1 MKELTQIRIVLIVA
15 TIICCAVSSPRNGLA
30 DQDGSQSAPR
40 GPAQHP
46 TLLDG
51 YVARPPW
58 RVAGVDYAVG
68 VNPGTTLKIPTAGN
82 LPPGASLQHGA
93 GWTAIYVDG
102 NNVKLDGYD
111 LTGLTVMI
119 NDGASGTV
127 TISNCAATTGVN
139 IRSTVGAT
147 ANLVVQ
153 NCSLDGGGPAADPD
167 FQLIKVWCPL
177 TVEYS
182 VIKDAPGG
190 IYAGAPLTV
199 LYNVMEGFGI
209 NGGHANAIYV
219 VGGNDPTAS
228 TTIAYNTI
236 YSEDARTASYNVT
249 GLGAAI
255 AFFGDGGNFYS
266 STVANNTLISALS
279 GASSY
284 LIGFYVGGGASATG
298 GDVHD
303 NYLASVNGFNRR
315 QSGAF
320 GPFYTGSKGVVQAN
334 YSGNI
339 DMNTRRLL
347 VVGGRGKMRDDG
359 AR

>member
-1 MKELTQIRIVLIVA
+1 MKILRPIRLVFVAA
-15 TIICCAVSSPRNGLA
+15 TISCCIVSSTSGEEKN
-30 DQDGSQSAPR
+30 QDGSQSASR

-51 YVARPPW
+51 YLARPPW
-58 RVAGVDYAVG
+58 QVAGVDYAVG

-190 IYAGAPLTV
+190 IYARAPLTV

-209 NGGHANAIYV
+209 
-219 VGGNDPTAS
+219 
-228 TTIAYNTI
+228 
-236 YSEDARTASYNVT
+236 
-249 GLGAAI
+249 
-255 AFFGDGGNFYS
+255 
-266 STVANNTLISALS
+266 
-279 GASSY
+279 
-284 LIGFYVGGGASATG
+284 
-298 GDVHD
+298 
-303 NYLASVNGFNRR
+303 
-315 QSGAF
+315 
-320 GPFYTGSKGVVQAN
+320 
-334 YSGNI
+334 
-339 DMNTRRLL
+339 
-347 VVGGRGKMRDDG
+347 
-359 AR
+359 